1 MRVYLYYNSDYLLVV
16 CIINVQLFYNI
27 YCVFEQ
33 GAFWGLMAGMVIGV
47 ARMIT
52 DFCFPEPECEA
63 PDTRPAI
70 VTKFHYMY
78 FAMMLFWLTGIV
90 MIVVSLF
97 TKAPEEDDVSNIA
110 MI

>member
-1 MRVYLYYNSDYLLVV
+1 M
-16 CIINVQLFYNI
+16 
-27 YCVFEQ
+27 Q

-47 ARMIT
+47 TRMIT

-97 TKAPEEDDVSNIA
+97 TKAPEEGDVSN
-110 MI
+110 

>member
-1 MRVYLYYNSDYLLVV
+1 MYNFITVY
-16 CIINVQLFYNI
+16 ILFF
-27 YCVFEQ
+27 VQ